1 MTTMGTYIIT
11 NLAIDLVR
19 KIQEIEI
26 MRHNQTDENLGF
38 DKDDEAIQTIY
49 ADLTTAVNKYSYR

>member
-1 MTTMGTYIIT
+1 MGTYIIT